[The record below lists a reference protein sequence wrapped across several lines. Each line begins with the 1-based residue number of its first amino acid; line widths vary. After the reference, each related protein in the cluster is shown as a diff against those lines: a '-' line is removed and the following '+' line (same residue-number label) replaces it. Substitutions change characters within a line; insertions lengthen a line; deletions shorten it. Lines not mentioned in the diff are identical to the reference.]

1 VEEEKRKEKRD
12 ELIKEAEKDAF
23 RIMTPF
29 DIAVQLDML
38 KQAVDYVLVTVD
50 EIEKSVKKLSKKTRS
65 GVEDILFLL
74 FIMMLAL
81 RQSPIPQQA
90 VTVNTEQRAEKTFS
104 IRELHKMIQECKK
117 SVNPVECME
126 SWLYGG

>member
-1 VEEEKRKEKRD
+1 LGEEEKKKKRD

-23 RIMTPF
+23 RIVTPF

-50 EIEKSVKKLSKKTRS
+50 GIEKSVKRLSKKTRS

-74 FIMMLAL
+74 FIMMLAF
-81 RQSPIPQQA
+81 RQPQMLQQA
-90 VTVNTEQRAEKTFS
+90 VSVNTQQKAERVFS
-104 IRELHKMIQECKK
+104 IKELHRMIQECKN